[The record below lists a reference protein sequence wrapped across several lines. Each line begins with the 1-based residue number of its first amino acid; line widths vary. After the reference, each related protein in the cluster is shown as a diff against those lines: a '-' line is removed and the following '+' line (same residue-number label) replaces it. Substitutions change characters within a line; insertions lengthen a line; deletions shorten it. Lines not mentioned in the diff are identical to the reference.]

1 MLSRE
6 LAVPTRQAGMSE
18 EAQALPSGA
27 RYALAHGLSQRA
39 AGVGGRQA
47 FDFRKGRLA
56 HSGNLAFG
64 KSLLRYG
71 AVALLFFAIGGAV
84 LFGMKRSGIHGEI
97 GEVRSELIEQVAAQ
111 FPDLPPSAL
120 EGGNTAFNTLLDVA
134 GKVGERVA
142 VLESTVAGEPQTL
155 SLLKELSEALPAP
168 GDARVEVTNLTS
180 PSLRP
185 RL

>member
-1 MLSRE
+1 
-6 LAVPTRQAGMSE
+6 
-18 EAQALPSGA
+18 
-27 RYALAHGLSQRA
+27 
-39 AGVGGRQA
+39 
-47 FDFRKGRLA
+47 
-56 HSGNLAFG
+56 
-64 KSLLRYG
+64 
-71 AVALLFFAIGGAV
+71 
-84 LFGMKRSGIHGEI
+84 MKRSGIHGEI

-168 GDARVEVTNLTS
+168 GDARVEVTNLTIS
-180 PSLRP
+180 ETSIVMKAKTTGYEAASTIEQAIQSKERFKEATRGDETKQRNGLTFSITIPMETKKDDEGEEG
-185 RL
+185 